1 MADFSARLLLVRSAD
16 ILAAIEA
23 ASVREILSP
32 PPATRI
38 PGAPASVLGLI
49 NVRGELVTLIH
60 GRRLLG
66 REGGDAAEGAV
77 AEGSLVL
84 LSWGGVGVGVVVDE
98 VVDLV
103 PAGEVD
109 ITPREELPGIDPR
122 LVRAVGL
129 HGGRSFLILDL
140 DALFRPLLAA

>member
-1 MADFSARLLLVRSAD
+1 MADFSDRLLLVRAAD
-16 ILAAIEA
+16 LLAAIEA
-23 ASVREILSP
+23 ASVREILSMP
-32 PPATRI
+32 AATRI
-38 PGAPASVLGLI
+38 PGAPAEVLGLI

-66 REGGDAAEGAV
+66 RAGGSEVEDTAVEGP
-77 AEGSLVL
+77 LVL

-103 PAGEVD
+103 PAGEVEM
-109 ITPREELPGIDPR
+109 TPREELPGIDPR